1 MFSNRKSK
9 KEVNKIQERY
19 LRLVINNY
27 DLSNKEHLHLT
38 NEISLQQRCLN
49 SVMIEIYNF
58 LNGLS
63 PDIMHVY
70 LQFRNTGTILYTITF
85 L

>member
-1 MFSNRKSK
+1 MFSNRKSI

-27 DLSNKEHLHLT
+27 ELSSKEHLHLT

-49 SVMIEIYNF
+49 SVMILCMCTYSFETQAQYST
-58 LNGLS
+58 L
-63 PDIMHVY
+63 
-70 LQFRNTGTILYTITF
+70 
-85 L
+85 